1 MATKK
6 PNPDPK
12 PLKAHPRKQ
21 GKATTAPKGTTTG
34 SDRHAAPDLPPAP
47 PRPRAGIGGR
57 PSKLTAKI
65 IKEADQHLRMG
76 AHIETVSALLG
87 ISAQTWRTW
96 FLAGAR
102 AKRAA
107 EEKGEPVPP
116 ALRLAVQFLETV
128 RVARAYAE
136 QQALA
141 RISAAASGGQWKADA
156 WWLERSHPG
165 RYGRALALTGEGGGA
180 VKVEATTVVDVMRK
194 VWAKPEATKPTDP
207 DDDLVDPSELPE
219 ED

>member
-12 PLKAHPRKQ
+12 PNKPTPKH
-21 GKATTAPKGTTTG
+21 GKASKPTTAPTTG
-34 SDRHAAPDLPPAP
+34 NDRRAAPDLPTPP

-57 PSKLTAKI
+57 PTKLTAKI
-65 IKEADQHLRMG
+65 IKEADGHLRMG

-102 AKRAA
+102 AKRLA
-107 EEKGEPVPP
+107 EESGQPVPP
-116 ALRLAVQFLETV
+116 AHRLAVQFLETV

-141 RISAAASGGQWKADA
+141 RIRAAASGGQWKADA

-180 VKVEATTVVDVMRK
+180 VKVEATSVVDVMRK
-194 VWAKPEATKPTDP
+194 VWAKPDTKAADP
-207 DDDLVDPSELPE
+207 DDGLVDPAELPGDDE
-219 ED
+219 